1 MATETPLWPCICTHI
16 NKIRY
21 SLFKFG
27 PGPWFFLL
35 FFTARVA
42 MEPACGMCIFGIGQ
56 AACSPCFVTTPVF
69 PLVGLPWKVITA
81 PCPKGPPRQPR
92 GKNHPFSKAR
102 VYAEL
107 KTGHA
112 TWQRLRKTHVYI
124 PGRWLWPAMVV
135 MVALPAPG
143 APPPILG
150 LASLAVGPQ
159 AKINVSRYVKWA
171 RFRFRWTLWPRACLR
186 CAAFPLVRPP

>member
-1 MATETPLWPCICTHI
+1 MATETPLWPYNPTHI

-27 PGPWFFLL
+27 PGPWFFLF

-92 GKNHPFSKAR
+92 GKKHPFSKAR
-102 VYAEL
+102 VYAEPE
-107 KTGHA
+107 TGHA
-112 TWQRLRKTHVYI
+112 TWKKLRTNALLH
-124 PGRWLWPAMVV
+124 PGSLVV
-135 MVALPAPG
+135 AICGGHDGTVSTRR
-143 APPPILG
+143 APPRFWG
-150 LASLAVGPQ
+150 SLRSLSAHRPKSMFLEI
-159 AKINVSRYVKWA
+159 A
-171 RFRFRWTLWPRACLR
+171 P
-186 CAAFPLVRPP
+186 CAPTP